1 MRVST
6 LALAVILVCP
16 CGYSWA
22 QSSNEGEKAA
32 LQESAASNTQ
42 APIASRYSFNR
53 VDNGFIRLDS
63 ANGEI
68 AYCSAQ
74 ATGWTCQTVPVDRT
88 SSAAGSE
95 DMHKGVT
102 FLKGLEE
109 KVGRLQ
115 DEVASLKKEVAALRD
130 PPPPRP
136 PADLSP
142 QSGNGS
148 DLTIKLP
155 TQEDMT
161 RARAFLEETWR
172 RLVEMFGTVRK
183 DIMRK
188 T

>member
-95 DMHKGVT
+95 DMHKSVT

>member
-6 LALAVILVCP
+6 LALAVILICP

-22 QSSNEGEKAA
+22 QTSNEGEKAA
-32 LQESAASNTQ
+32 PQEPTASNLQ

-63 ANGEI
+63 TNGEI

-74 ATGWTCQTVPVDRT
+74 ATGWICQTVPIDRAP
-88 SSAAGSE
+88 SAGGSE
-95 DMHKGVT
+95 NAQKGVT
-102 FLKGLEE
+102 FLKGFEE
-109 KVGRLQ
+109 KLGRLQ
-115 DEVASLKKEVAALRD
+115 DEVASLKKEVAALRE
-130 PPPPRP
+130 PPPRP

-142 QSGNGS
+142 QSGNGP
-148 DLTIKLP
+148 DIAIKLP
-155 TQEDMT
+155 TQKEMT
-161 RARAFLEETWR
+161 RAREFLEETWR
-172 RLVEMFGTVRK
+172 RLVEMFDTVRK

>member
-6 LALAVILVCP
+6 LALAVTLACP
-16 CGYSWA
+16 SGYSLA
-22 QSSNEGEKAA
+22 QVANEGEKAA
-32 LQESAASNTQ
+32 PQEPAASSPQ
-42 APIASRYSFNR
+42 SSIASHYSFNR

-63 ANGEI
+63 TNGEI

-74 ATGWTCQTVPVDRT
+74 AVGWICQTVPIDRA
-88 SSAAGSE
+88 SSATGSE
-95 DMHKGVT
+95 DAQKGVT

-109 KVGRLQ
+109 KLDRLQ
-115 DEVASLKKEVAALRD
+115 GEVASLKKEIAALRE

-142 QSGNGS
+142 QTGNGP
-148 DLTIKLP
+148 DITIKLP
-155 TQEDMT
+155 TQEDVA
-161 RARAFLEETWR
+161 RAREFLEETWR

>member
-6 LALAVILVCP
+6 LALAVILICP

-22 QSSNEGEKAA
+22 QTSNEGEKAA
-32 LQESAASNTQ
+32 PQEPTASNSQ

-74 ATGWTCQTVPVDRT
+74 ATGWICQAVPIDRA
-88 SSAAGSE
+88 SSAGSD
-95 DMHKGVT
+95 DMQKGVT

-109 KVGRLQ
+109 KLGRLQ
-115 DEVASLKKEVAALRD
+115 DEIVSLKKEVAALRE

-142 QSGNGS
+142 QSGNGP
-148 DLTIKLP
+148 DIAIKLP
-155 TQEDMT
+155 TQEDT
-161 RARAFLEETWR
+161 IRAREFLDETWR

>member
-1 MRVST
+1 
-6 LALAVILVCP
+6 
-16 CGYSWA
+16 
-22 QSSNEGEKAA
+22 
-32 LQESAASNTQ
+32 
-42 APIASRYSFNR
+42 
-53 VDNGFIRLDS
+53 
-63 ANGEI
+63 
-68 AYCSAQ
+68 
-74 ATGWTCQTVPVDRT
+74 
-88 SSAAGSE
+88 
-95 DMHKGVT
+95 MHKGVT

-142 QSGNGS
+142 QSGNGP

-161 RARAFLEETWR
+161 RAREFLEETWR

>member
-6 LALAVILVCP
+6 SALAVILICS

-22 QSSNEGEKAA
+22 QTSNEGEKPTPP
-32 LQESAASNTQ
+32 ESAASNPQ

-63 ANGEI
+63 INGEI

-74 ATGWTCQTVPVDRT
+74 TSAWICQTIPVDRT
-88 SSAAGSE
+88 ASAGGSE
-95 DMHKGVT
+95 DMQKGVT

-109 KVGRLQ
+109 KLGRLQ

-142 QSGNGS
+142 QTGSGP
-148 DLTIKLP
+148 DVTIKLP

-161 RARAFLEETWR
+161 RAREFLEDTWR
-172 RLVEMFGTVRK
+172 RLVEMFGSVRK

>member
-6 LALAVILVCP
+6 SALTVILICSF
-16 CGYSWA
+16 GYSWA
-22 QSSNEGEKAA
+22 QPSNEGEKPTPP
-32 LQESAASNTQ
+32 ESAASNPQ

-63 ANGEI
+63 INGEI

-74 ATGWTCQTVPVDRT
+74 ASAWICQTVPVDRT
-88 SSAAGSE
+88 PSAAGSE
-95 DMHKGVT
+95 DMQKGIT

-109 KVGRLQ
+109 KMGRLQ
-115 DEVASLKKEVAALRD
+115 DEVASLKKEVAALRY
-130 PPPPRP
+130 PPPRP

-142 QSGNGS
+142 QSGNGP

-155 TQEDMT
+155 TQEDVT
-161 RARAFLEETWR
+161 RAREFLEETWR